1 MQVTKVDGL
10 RVWVVVSRNYQNG
23 VLPQAKKDRL
33 LEVFPD
39 QESAYAY
46 SREVACV
53 FDYVVVSSCLARN
66 FLEEHC

>member
-1 MQVTKVDGL
+1 MT
-10 RVWVVVSRNYQNG
+10 SRNYQNG